1 MSSEKRDKAPRPLR
15 LRIHSGIRWLHT
27 YLSLVSLLMVLFFSI
42 TGLTLNHAEW
52 IVGGL
57 RQTEKTGQLPVEW
70 LSGAEPKKLEI
81 VEKLRST
88 FGVRGAVDEFRVDER
103 ECTVAFKGPGYAAD
117 AFVTRSTGALKLS
130 VAEEG
135 SLAALND
142 LHKGRHT
149 SKTWA
154 WVIDISAILLTL
166 ISLTG
171 LGLLFYLKRIRTLG
185 LIVVA
190 MGAILLFVLARLAL
204 G

>member
-1 MSSEKRDKAPRPLR
+1 MSSEKKDKAPRPLK

-27 YLSLVSLLMVLFFSI
+27 YLSLLSLLVVLFFSV

-52 IVGGL
+52 ITGAL
-57 RQTEKTGQLPVEW
+57 RQTEKTGQLPKEW
-70 LSGAEPKKLEI
+70 LTDATSKKLEI
-81 VEKLRST
+81 VERLRGE
-88 FGVRGAVDEFRVDER
+88 FGVRGAVEEFRVDER
-103 ECTVAFKGPGYAAD
+103 ECTIAFKGPGYAAD
-117 AFVTRSTGALKLS
+117 AFVSRETGALQLT

-149 SKTWA
+149 GKA
-154 WVIDISAILLTL
+154 WSWLIDVSAIVLTV

-171 LGLLFYLKRIRTLG
+171 LGLLFYLKRIRTVG
-185 LIVVA
+185 LVVVVA
-190 MGAILLFVLARLAL
+190 GAVLLFVLARLTL